1 MDLKSLNKTRT
12 VVMDNNFY
20 TGYRKN
26 IVAPNE
32 VLVSITIPYTSE
44 NQYFIAYKQARRRD
58 DDIAIVNSA
67 FWFDISQ
74 ESKVITDCAMSFGGM
89 APTTVMALE
98 TMEFLK
104 EKKWSAQTIEDA
116 CDILLKDLP
125 LPPGVPGAMV
135 RYRQS
140 LTVSFLFKA
149 YLTVSKLSDLTNIP
163 SEFNSAT
170 QIFHKDPIESHQ
182 LFDIQAGNSEVQP
195 VGKSVKHKSADKQA
209 TGEAVYIDDMPRFED
224 ELYLAFVL
232 STKAHANIVNIDF
245 SVAKE
250 VSGVV
255 DFLSAEDL
263 PRERNE
269 YHMIIKTDEISFA
282 KDKVHC
288 VGQTIAA
295 VVAKDQVAA
304 QRAAKLVKVTYE
316 ELPAIIT
323 IEEAI
328 AAGSYHHWD
337 GNRIKRGN
345 IEEALAKSDHVI
357 EGSMRTG
364 AQEHFYLETN
374 ACIAVPTN
382 EDGEMHV
389 YASTQN
395 PTETQM
401 LVSHALGVPMHKV
414 VCKVKRMGG
423 GFGGKE
429 TRSVPVSM
437 VCALAAAKTQKPV
450 RVMLD
455 RDEDMLMSG
464 HRHPFMAKYKVGFS
478 KEGKVK
484 ALDVDIYNNAGYT
497 MDLSFSVMERALFHS
512 DNSYNI
518 ETVDLRGHCCKTN
531 LQSNTAFRGFGGP
544 QGLMMAETWMDEIS
558 TLLKKDPLQIREL
571 NMYRPEG
578 DVTHFNQPLVNCTIR
593 RCWEECKKQSDY
605 SKQEEEVRKFN
616 AKNRWKKRGI
626 SMVPVKFGIA
636 FTAPHLN
643 QSGALV
649 QIYKDGSVLLTHGG
663 TEMGQ
668 GLHTKMIQ
676 VASQVLRIPHYKV
689 HISETGTDK
698 VPNTSPTAASA
709 GSDLN
714 GMAVQNAC
722 ETLYERLQP
731 YREKYPDEKWETW
744 VTKAYFDRISLSSTG
759 FYATP
764 NLGYN
769 FKTNTG
775 NAFNYFTFGV
785 GCSVVEIDCLT
796 GDHDVLRTD
805 IVMDLG
811 ESLNPAIDIGQI
823 EGAFVQGYGLFV
835 MEQLVHSPQGQLW
848 TRGPGAYKIPGF
860 GDIPAKFNVSLLR
873 GAPNPR
879 AVFSSKAVGE
889 PPLFLAASAFFA
901 IKNAIR

>member
-1 MDLKSLNKTRT
+1 MDLMSHNKTRT
-12 VVMDNNFY
+12 VRMDENFY
-20 TGYRKN
+20 TGYRRN
-26 IVAPNE
+26 IVAHDE
-32 VLVSITIPYTSE
+32 VLVSIKVPYTSE
-44 NQYFIAYKQARRRD
+44 NQYFNAFKQARRRD

-67 FWFDISQ
+67 FWFDLNEQ
-74 ESKVITDCAMSFGGM
+74 SKTITDITMSFGGM
-89 APTTVMALE
+89 APTTVMALK
-98 TMEFLK
+98 TMQNLK
-104 EKKWSAQTIEDA
+104 GKQWTSKTIEEA
-116 CDILLKDLP
+116 CEVLLEDLP

-135 RYRQS
+135 RYRRS
-140 LTVSFLFKA
+140 LTISFLFKA
-149 YLTVSKLSDLTNIP
+149 YLSVSKQSHLVEIP
-163 SEFNSAT
+163 KEHESAT
-170 QIFHKDPIESHQ
+170 HVFHKDPIQSNQ
-182 LFDIQAGNSEVQP
+182 IFDIRVGESDVKP
-195 VGKSVKHKSADKQA
+195 VGKSIKHKSADKQA

-224 ELYLAFVL
+224 ELYLGFVL
-232 STKAHANIVNIDF
+232 SSKAHAKIVSIDF
-245 SVAKE
+245 SAAKA
-250 VSGVV
+250 VDGVIE
-255 DFLSAEDL
+255 FLSAEDL
-263 PRERNE
+263 PDERNE
-269 YHMIIKTDEISFA
+269 FHMIIKTDEITFA
-282 KDKVHC
+282 KEKVHC

-295 VVAKDQVAA
+295 VIARDQVTA
-304 QRAAKLVKVTYE
+304 QKAAKLVKVVYE

-328 AAGSYHHWD
+328 EANSYHQWD
-337 GNRIKRGN
+337 GTMIKRGN
-345 IEEALAKSDHVI
+345 PIEAMKGCDHVL
-357 EGSMRTG
+357 EGTMRTG

-401 LVSHALGVPMHKV
+401 LVGHVLGVPMHKV
-414 VCKVKRMGG
+414 VCRVKRMGG

-429 TRSVPVSM
+429 SRSVPISM
-437 VCALAAAKTQKPV
+437 VCALAAEKTKRPV

-464 HRHPFMAKYKVGFS
+464 HRHPFMAKYKVGFT

-497 MDLSFSVMERALFHS
+497 MDLSFSVMERSMFHS

-518 ETVDLRGHCCKTN
+518 ETVEIRGHCCKTN
-531 LQSNTAFRGFGGP
+531 LQTNTAFRGFGGP
-544 QGLMMAETWMDEIS
+544 QGLMMAETWMDEIAV
-558 TLLKKDPLQIREL
+558 TLKKDPLTIREL
-571 NMYRPEG
+571 NMYKEG
-578 DVTHFNQPLVNCTIR
+578 DVTHFNQPLINCTLE
-593 RCWEECKKQSDY
+593 RCWSECKKQSEFA
-605 SKQEEEVRKFN
+605 KQEEEIEKFN
-616 AKNRWKKRGI
+616 EQNRWKKRGI
-626 SMVPVKFGIA
+626 AMIPVKFGIA

-676 VASQVLRIPHYKV
+676 VASQVLKIPHSKI
-689 HISETGTDK
+689 HISETATDK

-722 ETLYERLQP
+722 ETLMKRLQP
-731 YREKYPDEKWETW
+731 YMERFPEEKWDTW
-744 VTKAYFDRISLSSTG
+744 INKAYFDRVSLSSAG
-759 FYATP
+759 YYFTP
-764 NLGYN
+764 NLGYD
-769 FKTNTG
+769 FKSNSG

-796 GDHDVLRTD
+796 GDNNVLRTD

-860 GDIPAKFNVSLLR
+860 GDIPSKFNVSLLR

-901 IKNAIR
+901 IKDAIR